1 MEWTRFL
8 KKRDYEIEYGEYG
21 DWDNVMFAVKDCER
35 IPVCILLKD
44 GSIIKHSE
52 ITVSQKNFD
61 ILRTLELET
70 EFVLATMQVPEYPIS
85 FRIVSQNG
93 KYTLKEIT

>member
-1 MEWTRFL
+1 MEWTIFL
-8 KKRDYEIEYGEYG
+8 KKKGYEAEYGEYG

-35 IPVCILLKD
+35 IPICVLEK

-61 ILRTLELET
+61 ILRKLELET

-85 FRIVSQNG
+85 FRVVYRNG
-93 KYTLKEIT
+93 KYTLKEI